1 MRMNNRYDEIMELPH
16 HVSKTRPQMPLSD
29 RAAQFAPF
37 AALTGYDSAIKE
49 TGRLTDERIELDEEA
64 LTALD
69 RKYQLLMDTLDD
81 APEVTIIYFQPD
93 ERKAGGQYVSATG
106 TVKKVDT
113 LAGESSCRTAQG
125 FRWTASMTCAFSFG
139 NHGAVVKDPHNWKMA
154 EMRFRISA
162 IQRVKKPRRVC
173 RPQTAKKYNHFLSR
187 HVRERKY
194 FSGCQCGICPS

>member
-1 MRMNNRYDEIMELPH
+1 MRMNNRYNEIINLPH
-16 HVSKTRPQMPLSD
+16 HVSTTRPQMPLSD

-113 LAGESSCRTAQG
+113 
-125 FRWTASMTCAFSFG
+125 FG
-139 NHGAVVKDPHNWKMA
+139 RRILLQDGTRIPLDSVFDL
-154 EMRFRISA
+154 RF
-162 IQRVKKPRRVC
+162 
-173 RPQTAKKYNHFLSR
+173 
-187 HVRERKY
+187 
-194 FSGCQCGICPS
+194 

>member
-1 MRMNNRYDEIMELPH
+1 MRMNNRYNEIINLPH
-16 HVSKTRPQMPLSD
+16 HVSTTRPQMPLSD

-64 LTALD
+64 LTALN

-113 LAGESSCRTAQG
+113 
-125 FRWTASMTCAFSFG
+125 FG
-139 NHGAVVKDPHNWKMA
+139 RRILLQDGTRIPLDSVYDL
-154 EMRFRISA
+154 RF
-162 IQRVKKPRRVC
+162 
-173 RPQTAKKYNHFLSR
+173 
-187 HVRERKY
+187 
-194 FSGCQCGICPS
+194 

>member
-1 MRMNNRYDEIMELPH
+1 MRMNNRYDEIINLPR
-16 HVSKTRPQMPLSD
+16 HVSKTRPQMPMSD

-113 LAGESSCRTAQG
+113 
-125 FRWTASMTCAFSFG
+125 FG
-139 NHGAVVKDPHNWKMA
+139 RRILLQDGTRIPLDSVYDL
-154 EMRFRISA
+154 RF
-162 IQRVKKPRRVC
+162 
-173 RPQTAKKYNHFLSR
+173 
-187 HVRERKY
+187 
-194 FSGCQCGICPS
+194 